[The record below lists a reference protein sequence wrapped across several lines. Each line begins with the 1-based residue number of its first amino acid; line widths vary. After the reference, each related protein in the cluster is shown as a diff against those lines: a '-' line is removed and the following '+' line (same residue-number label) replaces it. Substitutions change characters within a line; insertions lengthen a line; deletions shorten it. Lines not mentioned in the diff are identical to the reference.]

1 MEHEQVIDFIAGR
14 RRQLKISQKELGEAI
29 GVSANHISRIETH
42 KQNPSFE
49 IVVRI
54 CTVLNLDIVIRA
66 KRGMLDREMKHSS
79 FFMTTD

>member
-42 KQNPSFE
+42 KQNPSFDVVMRMCKELDLQLE
-49 IVVRI
+49 IR
-54 CTVLNLDIVIRA
+54 TNQ
-66 KRGMLDREMKHSS
+66 
-79 FFMTTD
+79 